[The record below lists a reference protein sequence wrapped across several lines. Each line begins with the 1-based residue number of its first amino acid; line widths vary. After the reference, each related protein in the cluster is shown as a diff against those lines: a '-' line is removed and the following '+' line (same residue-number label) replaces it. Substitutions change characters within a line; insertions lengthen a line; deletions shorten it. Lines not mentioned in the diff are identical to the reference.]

1 MEMKSKYN
9 IGDILYSIDNLKIVK
24 IEVSSISI
32 VTTKEYTHVY
42 YHRDGGYRCFSEKE
56 VFGSEAE
63 LIAYLKRAEDGENSE
78 C

>member
-9 IGDILYSIDNLKIVK
+9 VGDILYGIDNLKIVK

-42 YHRDGGYRCFSEKE
+42 YHRDGGYWKSHTNLTHPGK
-56 VFGSEAE
+56 VF
-63 LIAYLKRAEDGENSE
+63 
-78 C
+78 